1 MSVVK
6 LLLAAG
12 ADPEARTSSGSTPRG
27 LIYDDVDGGPGEQLA
42 ALLPGPQEGAVKGE
56 VTRLGVVIDRSEQ
69 QPMKGQ
75 VGFGGIE
82 ADMAELREQLL
93 ASKQAATTGCGD

>member
-1 MSVVK
+1 M
-6 LLLAAG
+6 
-12 ADPEARTSSGSTPRG
+12 
-27 LIYDDVDGGPGEQLA
+27 
-42 ALLPGPQEGAVKGE
+42 
-56 VTRLGVVIDRSEQ
+56 TRLGVVIDRSEQ

-82 ADMAELREQLL
+82 ADMAELREQLR